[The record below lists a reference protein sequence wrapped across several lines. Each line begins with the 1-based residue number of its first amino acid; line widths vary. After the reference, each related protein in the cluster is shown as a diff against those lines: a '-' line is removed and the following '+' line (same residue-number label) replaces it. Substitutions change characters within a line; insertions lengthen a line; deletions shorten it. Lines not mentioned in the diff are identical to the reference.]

1 MFWNTEKKSF
11 NKWLTFAV
19 ISMVEH
25 DRVYHH
31 LLVKNL
37 TSIDVE
43 KGEIKKAEIDTSSN
57 DYLSGKYLFRT
68 FASAFI
74 VAGGTLEQKLSDSK
88 FNELQELVKLIS
100 IMGTTG
106 NPSYLPIDLP
116 MDLDEIPIDALK
128 PLHGGKGAEFMDKS
142 WKAFSKYMAVTDI
155 GYVSDELVKLYC
167 EALSFCIKDL
177 KEEDNITNA
186 MGMFAGARKAIL
198 ERSNFKSS

>member
-74 VAGGTLEQKLSDSK
+74 VVGGTLEQKLSDSK
-88 FNELQELVKLIS
+88 FNELQELVKMIS
-100 IMGTTG
+100 IQGT
-106 NPSYLPIDLP
+106 SAVKASLLYSDLYV
-116 MDLDEIPIDALK
+116 DKIPIDALK
-128 PLHGGKGAEFMDKS
+128 PLHGGKGAKFMDKS
-142 WKAFSKYMAVTDI
+142 WNAFGEYMANRDV

-167 EALSFCIKDL
+167 EALSFCIKDI
-177 KEEDNITNA
+177 KEKDNIPNA
-186 MGMFAGARKAIL
+186 MGMFAGARRAIGD
-198 ERSNFKSS
+198 RVIGR

>member
-1 MFWNTEKKSF
+1 MFWNKEKKSF
-11 NKWLTFAV
+11 LKWLNFAV
-19 ISMVEH
+19 ITMVEH

-31 LLVKNL
+31 LLEKNL
-37 TSIDVE
+37 TIIDVE
-43 KGEIKKAEIDTSSN
+43 KGEVKKAEIDTSSN
-57 DYLSGKYLFRT
+57 NYLSGKYLFRT

-74 VAGGTLEQKLSDSK
+74 VVGGTLEQKLSDSK
-88 FNELQELVKLIS
+88 FNELQELVKIIS
-100 IMGTTG
+100 IQGTTAVKA
-106 NPSYLPIDLP
+106 SFLYSDLYLDK
-116 MDLDEIPIDALK
+116 IPADALK
-128 PLHGGKGAEFMDKS
+128 PLYGGKGAKFMDKS